1 MKEAL
6 RAGFEKCEK
15 AYIDQ
20 SYMGKVDK
28 SGSCGLITFFYG
40 RECYI
45 TNVGDSRAILSS
57 RRGQLVRELSLD
69 HKASEDFEQKRIIEA
84 GGRIYQY
91 FMS

>member
-1 MKEAL
+1 MLASFPNRMEEAI

-20 SYMGKVDK
+20 SYNGKVDK
-28 SGSCGLITFFYG
+28 SGSCAIITFFYG

-57 RRGQLVRELSLD
+57 RRGQLVR
-69 HKASEDFEQKRIIEA
+69 
-84 GGRIYQY
+84 
-91 FMS
+91 